1 MYRDPNCEVASLPL
15 GTLASCRMP
24 SHLAD
29 EARPPPRARGS
40 ASGNAAN
47 SVKKRRKSGCVPC
60 RRLGTRRHRTP
71 CVCACGFDTLSNYS
85 FLHFG
90 FCGLRAHLRPT
101 SRNSNILRNS

>member
-60 RRLGTRRHRTP
+60 RRLAVTARRACARVASIHYQIIAFCILAFAGCGRT
-71 CVCACGFDTLSNYS
+71 CVQPLGI
-85 FLHFG
+85 
-90 FCGLRAHLRPT
+90 PT
-101 SRNSNILRNS
+101 Y